1 MGTRW
6 PTNQLIQPEPE
17 WTRPTWPYTCGP
29 GTLAACAAPEL
40 TAPRMSSRRADMD
53 PGSSAAPGLLAES
66 AAAATMAI
74 DSGLTR
80 TLPWPIVSAARA
92 ASPVAEGT
100 EPEKAGTG
108 SCDQS
113 DPIPK
118 VVTTWS
124 NWLEE
129 SRSDM
134 PAKAVPQ
141 SSAKSALNGFSSP
154 VPSLVNVCPPTVKE
168 FSHEI
173 ATDGFSPPLSS
184 AAADTMVNAVPGV
197 SFAASGP
204 SAGRV
209 PDA

>member
-66 AAAATMAI
+66 AASWVTCGMCQLPESTAAATIAI

-80 TLPWPIVSAARA
+80 TLPWPIVSAARS
-92 ASPVAEGT
+92 ASP
-100 EPEKAGTG
+100 AGTG

-113 DPIPK
+113 DSIPK

-154 VPSLVNVCPPTVKE
+154 VPAPGYVCPPAWE
-168 FSHEI
+168 
-173 ATDGFSPPLSS
+173 GFWYR
-184 AAADTMVNAVPGV
+184 A
-197 SFAASGP
+197 
-204 SAGRV
+204 
-209 PDA
+209 